1 MECSMKVL
9 VLGIGK
15 MGYGLLKDLTAQ
27 LQIDEVVA
35 ADVNIAQA
43 KRFADR
49 VESDKINVRRCD
61 VTNERETVRL
71 MNEGFD
77 VIASAL
83 PRPFCDAAVAAA
95 IEAGVGYADV
105 AASFATIFD
114 QDKAARKAGVT
125 VVPHIG
131 LDIGIDRVLCGL
143 GARKLDEVDGFRVWC
158 GGFPQKGTP
167 GYNNPI
173 RYKISWYWPYAALG
187 NLGSSRVLK
196 DGEMVDIP
204 RLSDPE
210 EIVFPEPIGK
220 CEAYTTGDLLD
231 VVEHLNLEGVRD
243 AWAKTVRWPGHC
255 ETWQKLID
263 LKLLDEEPVLVKGE
277 EVSPRDFFLALGEK
291 TLQYLPGEGDA
302 ICQRVQVTG
311 LKDDIPTSYI
321 YEFTDFQDFDNDIS
335 AMARTTAFPCSI
347 VAQMIVNGQFTE
359 TGVVHP
365 VKIGYDD
372 DLSKTFFTE
381 LENRKITITEKVVK
395 PL

>member
-1 MECSMKVL
+1 MKVL
-9 VLGIGK
+9 ALGIGK

-27 LQIDEVVA
+27 PQIDEVVA
-35 ADVNIAQA
+35 ADINIAQA
-43 KRFADR
+43 KQFADR
-49 VESDKINVRRCD
+49 VGSDKIEVRTCD
-61 VTNERETVRL
+61 VTNKQETVRL
-71 MNEGFD
+71 MNEDFD

-95 IEAGVGYADV
+95 VEAGVGYADV

-114 QDKAARKAGVT
+114 QNEAARKAGVT
-125 VVPHIG
+125 IVPHIG
-131 LDIGIDRVLCGL
+131 LDIGIDRVLCGV
-143 GARKLDEVDGFRVWC
+143 GARKLDKVDGFRVWC

-167 GYNNPI
+167 GYHNPI

-187 NLGSSRVLK
+187 NVGSSRVLK
-196 DGEMVDIP
+196 GGEMVDIP

-210 EIVFPEPIGK
+210 EIVFPEPLGK
-220 CEAYTTGDLLD
+220 CETYTTGDLLD
-231 VVEHLNLEGVRD
+231 VIEHLNLEGVRD

-263 LKLLDEEPVLVKGE
+263 LKLLDEEPVGVKGK

-291 TLQYLPGEGDA
+291 TLQYLPGEGDT
-302 ICQRVQVTG
+302 ICLRVQVTG
-311 LKDDIPTSYI
+311 LKDDIPTSYV

-347 VAQMIVNGQFTE
+347 VAQMIANGQFTE

-365 VKIGYDD
+365 VKIGYDA
-372 DLSKTFFTE
+372 DLSETFFTE

>member
-1 MECSMKVL
+1 MRVL

-27 LQIDEVVA
+27 PQIDEVVA
-35 ADVNIAQA
+35 ADINIAQA
-43 KRFADR
+43 KHFADR
-49 VESDKINVRRCD
+49 VGSDKVEVRRCD
-61 VTNERETVRL
+61 VTDKQETVRL

-83 PRPFCDAAVAAA
+83 PRPFCDAAVTAA

-114 QDKAARKAGVT
+114 QDEAARKAGVT
-125 VVPHIG
+125 IVPHIG
-131 LDIGIDRVLCGL
+131 LDIGIDRVLCGV
-143 GARKLDEVDGFRVWC
+143 GARKLDKVEDFKVWC

-187 NLGSSRVLK
+187 NVGSSRVLK

-210 EIVFPEPIGK
+210 EIFFPEPIGR

-231 VVEHLNLEGVRD
+231 VVEHLDLEGVRD

-255 ETWQKLID
+255 EIWQKIIGLN
-263 LKLLDEEPVLVKGE
+263 LLDEEPVLVKGK

-311 LKDDIPTSYI
+311 LKDEIPTSYV

-347 VAQMIVNGQFTE
+347 VAQMIADGRFTE

-365 VKIGYDD
+365 VKIGYDAT
-372 DLSKTFFTE
+372 LSETFFKE
-381 LENRKITITEKVVK
+381 LENRRITITEKVVR

>member
-1 MECSMKVL
+1 MKVL